1 MNYQEYLE
9 MIAATPIDTDLLRA
23 MIKDALSSESKLDA
37 IINMFVSLNVPED
50 YDGDFD
56 EAYEQGA
63 SEVFDD
69 GNGSDIMQYV
79 DMVWAMD
86 PGVSDSVFNTLEQFA

>member
-9 MIAATPIDTDLLRA
+9 MIAATPIDTNLLRA
-23 MIKDALSSESKLDA
+23 MIKDALSGDSKLDA
-37 IINMFVSLNVPED
+37 IINMFVSLNIPED
-50 YDGDFD
+50 YDGDYD
-56 EAYEQGA
+56 EVYEQGV